1 MQPQHLLVDV
11 PCVLPRP
18 FKAQYLSMYSKAC
31 AEFLRDLITNIH
43 NQLAVLYLLTLRSRR
58 YQLMI
63 IKWHNHIAKKAHM
76 RQKQLLWLFLENE
89 IFHSDV
95 FYLYY
100 YVLEWTNCTKIRVW
114 AWGRRHMLKGWTDR
128 RRVNSRDKRDIRKWF
143 LGSLDTEG
151 YVPFKEGDSHSSEIY
166 ILLKCK
172 AHLMHM
178 MGRWTDESVGI
189 ENVRIN

>member
-1 MQPQHLLVDV
+1 MYYPGLWKHSISVCTV
-11 PCVLPRP
+11 RPVLSS
-18 FKAQYLSMYSKAC
+18 FMTWSLISTINLQYSIC
-31 AEFLRDLITNIH
+31 WHWDGEGN
-43 NQLAVLYLLTLRSRR
+43 
-58 YQLMI
+58 MI

-100 YVLEWTNCTKIRVW
+100 YVLEWTSCTKIRVW